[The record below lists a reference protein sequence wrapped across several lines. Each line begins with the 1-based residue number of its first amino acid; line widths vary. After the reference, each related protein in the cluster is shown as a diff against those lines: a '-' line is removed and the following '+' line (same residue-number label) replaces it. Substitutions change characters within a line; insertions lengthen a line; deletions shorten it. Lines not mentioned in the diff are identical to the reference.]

1 MRHLFALVIILLFFT
16 GCATKTTRLV
26 KEPTPVAPLVVAPA
40 APSPA
45 PYAAPPTVT
54 AIATAPP
61 VTLTPL
67 QDNTAPLASTPAL
80 TQLALLLPLKSPAF
94 VRPAEMVRQGFM
106 AAMAPA
112 IQSGAASV
120 AVYSSTDNVSDI
132 LSLYNQ
138 ALVDG
143 QKVIVGPLTKNA
155 VAALAASNL
164 VTVPTLA
171 LNVPDTDILAP
182 PQFYVFGLS
191 ADLEARQVAKQ
202 AYTVGYRGAKV
213 IYTNSPLSRRM
224 LAAFSDTWQKLG
236 ASLVAQLEV
245 STSPASLMKL
255 KEPAP
260 ASSSDMLFLALDARE
275 ARLVR
280 PYLDNAVPTYATS
293 QVYGGMRRATSN
305 FDLDGVRFLDM
316 PWLLQPQHPAVMIY
330 PRPATEESLELERF
344 YALGIDAARLA
355 TLLASRSRLDSVVLD
370 GVTGQISLSREQQFV
385 RELVEAEFF
394 QGHPQLRAQ

>member
-1 MRHLFALVIILLFFT
+1 MRHLFAFVILLLFFSA
-16 GCATKTTRLV
+16 CATKTTRVV
-26 KEPTPVAPLVVAPA
+26 KEPIRVAPLVVTPA
-40 APSPA
+40 APLPG
-45 PYAAPPTVT
+45 PYAVPPTVT
-54 AIATAPP
+54 GIATAPP
-61 VTLTPL
+61 VIVTPI
-67 QDNTAPLASTPAL
+67 QDNTAPIAVTPAS

-112 IQSGAASV
+112 IQSGSASV
-120 AVYSSTDNVSDI
+120 TVYSSTDNVSDI

-138 ALVDG
+138 ALMDG

-164 VTVPTLA
+164 VTVPTLT
-171 LNVPDTDILAP
+171 LNVPDTVILAP

-191 ADLEARQVAKQ
+191 AELEARQVAKQ
-202 AYTVGYRGAKV
+202 AYTVGHRGAKV
-213 IYTNSPLSRRM
+213 IYTSSPLSRRM
-224 LAAFSDTWQKLG
+224 LAAFSDAWQKLG
-236 ASLVAQLEV
+236 GNLVAQLEV
-245 STSPASLMKL
+245 SASPASLIKL
-255 KEPAP
+255 QELAA
-260 ASSSDMLFLALDARE
+260 ASPTDMLFLALDARE

-280 PYLDNAVPTYATS
+280 PYLDSSVPTYATS

-305 FDLDGVRFLDM
+305 FDLDGVRFLDI
-316 PWLLQPQHPAVMIY
+316 PWILQPQHPAVMIY

-355 TLLASRSRLDSVVLD
+355 TLLASRARLDSTILD
-370 GVTGQISLSREQQFV
+370 GVTGQISLNREQQFA

-394 QGHPQLRAQ
+394 QGQPQLRAQ

>member
-1 MRHLFALVIILLFFT
+1 MRHLFAFVIILLFFAACT
-16 GCATKTTRLV
+16 TKTTRLV
-26 KEPTPVAPLVVAPA
+26 KEPTGVAPLVVTPA
-40 APSPA
+40 APLPA
-45 PYAAPPTVT
+45 PYAVPPTVT
-54 AIATAPP
+54 GIATAPP
-61 VTLTPL
+61 VVLTPI
-67 QDNTAPLASTPAL
+67 QDNTAPVAVTPAV
-80 TQLALLLPLKSPAF
+80 TQLALLLPLKSSAF

-112 IQSGAASV
+112 IQSGASSV

-138 ALVDG
+138 ALTDG

-155 VAALAASNL
+155 VAALAASSL

-191 ADLEARQVAKQ
+191 AESEARQVAKQ
-202 AYTVGYRGAKV
+202 AYAVGYRGAKV
-213 IYTNSPLSRRM
+213 IYSSSPLSRRM
-224 LAAFSDTWQKLG
+224 FSAFSDTWQKLG
-236 ASLVAQLEV
+236 GSLVAQLEV
-245 STSPASLMKL
+245 SATPASLIKL
-255 KEPAP
+255 KEL
-260 ASSSDMLFLALDARE
+260 ASASPTDMFFLALDARE

-280 PYLDNAVPTYATS
+280 PYLDSAVPTYATS

-316 PWLLQPQHPAVMIY
+316 PWILQPQHPAVMIY

-355 TLLASRSRLDSVVLD
+355 TLLATRARLDSIVLD
-370 GVTGQISLSREQQFV
+370 GVTGQISFNREQQFA